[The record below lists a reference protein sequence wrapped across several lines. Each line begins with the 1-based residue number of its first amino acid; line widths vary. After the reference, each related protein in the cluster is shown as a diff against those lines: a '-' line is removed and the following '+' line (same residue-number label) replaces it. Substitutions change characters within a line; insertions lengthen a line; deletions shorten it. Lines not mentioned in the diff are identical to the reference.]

1 MSAADKATEVVD
13 KATEVVVD
21 AAADAAAEVAQHAE
35 QMETLIR
42 SMSRTKLK
50 YGLLGVVIGSAVG
63 TTVTFALVYRRA
75 QTKFSK
81 IADDEIADMRL
92 HYQEKIKAAEATA
105 QKLAPI
111 KEIVVER
118 GYAQPDESPD
128 EPTDE
133 PPPMVIKPPIVE
145 RQEKRSPPPEPE
157 TRNVFEEAEI
167 THEWD
172 WHEERKNRS
181 PDIPYVIHYDER
193 HEMDY
198 QDVTLT
204 YYDGDDVLCDDRDVV
219 IDPNRRNELLGDQWM
234 NRFGHG
240 SGDASIVFIRNDQLE
255 IMYEVVKSPHSFA
268 EEVHGFTHDDAYRGN
283 LERMRARERDEQED

>member
-50 YGLLGVVIGSAVG
+50 YGLLGAAFGTAVG
-63 TTVTFALVYRRA
+63 ATVTFVLVSRRA

-81 IADDEIADMRL
+81 IADDEIAEMRL
-92 HYQEKIKAAEATA
+92 HYQEKIKASEATA

-111 KEIVVER
+111 KEIIVER
-118 GYAQPDESPD
+118 GYAEPD
-128 EPTDE
+128 EPPDE
-133 PPPMVIKPPIVE
+133 PPPMVIKPPAVE
-145 RQEKRSPPPEPE
+145 RQEERPPPEPE
-157 TRNVFEEAEI
+157 TRNIFEEAAI

-172 WHEERKNRS
+172 WHAERKRRS

-193 HEMDY
+193 YEMDY
-198 QDVTLT
+198 QSVTLT
-204 YYDGDDVLCDDRDVV
+204 YYDGDDVLCDDRDDI
-219 IDPNRRNELLGDQWM
+219 IDPDRRNELLGEEWI

-240 SGDASIVFIRNDQLE
+240 SGDAAIVFIRNDQLE
-255 IMYEVVKSPHSFA
+255 IMYEVVKSPHSYA
-268 EEVHGFTHDDAYRGN
+268 EEVHGFSHDAAYRGN

>member
-1 MSAADKATEVVD
+1 MSATDKATEVVD

-50 YGLLGVVIGSAVG
+50 YGLLGAAIGTAVG
-63 TTVTFALVYRRA
+63 ATVTFVLVSRRA
-75 QTKFSK
+75 KTKFSK
-81 IADDEIADMRL
+81 IADDEIAEMRL
-92 HYQEKIKAAEATA
+92 HYQEKIKAAESTA

-118 GYAQPDESPD
+118 GYAHPD
-128 EPTDE
+128 EPPNE
-133 PPPMVIKPPIVE
+133 PPPMMIKPPAVE
-145 RQEKRSPPPEPE
+145 RQEKRPPPPEPE

-172 WHEERKNRS
+172 WHEERKSRS

-204 YYDGDDVLCDDRDVV
+204 YYDGDDVLCDDRDDI
-219 IDPNRRNELLGDQWM
+219 IDPDRRNELLGEEWLH
-234 NRFGHG
+234 RFGHG
-240 SGDASIVFIRNDQLE
+240 SGDAAIVFIRNDKLE
-255 IMYEVVKSPHSFA
+255 IMYEVVKSPNSYA
-268 EEVHGFTHDDAYRGN
+268 EEVHGFSHDDAYRGN
-283 LERMRARERDEQED
+283 LERMRTRERDEQEE

>member
-1 MSAADKATEVVD
+1 MRSTRPEKPQSWRNKMSAADKATEVVD

-50 YGLLGVVIGSAVG
+50 YGLLGVAIGSAVG

-118 GYAQPDESPD
+118 GYAQAQP
-128 EPTDE
+128 DE
-133 PPPMVIKPPIVE
+133 PPPMVIKPPI
-145 RQEKRSPPPEPE
+145 
-157 TRNVFEEAEI
+157 
-167 THEWD
+167 
-172 WHEERKNRS
+172 
-181 PDIPYVIHYDER
+181 
-193 HEMDY
+193 
-198 QDVTLT
+198 
-204 YYDGDDVLCDDRDVV
+204 
-219 IDPNRRNELLGDQWM
+219 
-234 NRFGHG
+234 
-240 SGDASIVFIRNDQLE
+240 
-255 IMYEVVKSPHSFA
+255 
-268 EEVHGFTHDDAYRGN
+268 
-283 LERMRARERDEQED
+283 